1 MRSNLQNQNRRR
13 RMMHDPHWR
22 KLSKLQAR
30 KSREQELIERV
41 ITVIR
46 FVLVRLSDVTLA
58 LGAGLTLFAMTE
70 GQGEPFPIF
79 QIWILII
86 FTLVFLCYREMEI
99 KMNLLW
105 EIGIFFI
112 TLGLILMLVLLILNL
127 WLYYLKRKYQE

>member
-13 RMMHDPHWR
+13 RMMHDPHWQ

-86 FTLVFLCYREMEI
+86 FTLVFYV
-99 KMNLLW
+99 
-105 EIGIFFI
+105 IGK
-112 TLGLILMLVLLILNL
+112 
-127 WLYYLKRKYQE
+127 WR